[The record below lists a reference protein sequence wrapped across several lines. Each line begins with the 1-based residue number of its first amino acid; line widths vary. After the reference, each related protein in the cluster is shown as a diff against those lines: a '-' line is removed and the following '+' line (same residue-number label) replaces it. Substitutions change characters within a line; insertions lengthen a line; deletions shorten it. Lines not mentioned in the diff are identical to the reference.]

1 MSNRICA
8 WALFSTLLVLSVG
21 MILAQ
26 GETVGAQ
33 SKIEITNASFIAQ
46 SPERENLNGEWVEI
60 ANQGDANASLAGWT
74 LQDQQNHT
82 FAFPDFTLR
91 VGAKARIHTGEGS
104 NTGADLYWNRS
115 SAVWNNDGDVA
126 TLKDASGG
134 IVSSYPHG
142 A

>member
-1 MSNRICA
+1 M
-8 WALFSTLLVLSVG
+8 
-21 MILAQ
+21 
-26 GETVGAQ
+26 
-33 SKIEITNASFIAQ
+33 AQ

-60 ANQGDANASLAGWT
+60 ANQGDADTNLAGWT

-91 VGAKARIHTGEGS
+91 AGAKAWIHTGEGN
-104 NTGADLYWNRS
+104 NTATDLYWNRS

-134 IVSSYPHG
+134 MASRYPQG